1 MTGAPINKR
10 KYSFPKAKKLQAS
23 LNLGKRPLDELFP
36 KEGFRQ
42 VWTKHDPFFEERWI
56 FARTLC
62 TYNISNAWLKCY
74 EIITHFNLVP
84 EAPEGDF
91 IHFDNAAFPGAFVL
105 ATHHLVHTMRPR
117 WCVGDASK
125 AGAPRYIWRA
135 SSLLGAAEI
144 QKPLEDKYKLFE
156 NYPDHWLMGEGC
168 NGDVLS
174 EEVQRH
180 FREVLP
186 GTVDLY
192 TSDLGFDVSDDY
204 NTQEAQHYR
213 ANVGQILSGLLTL
226 KPGGAMIVK
235 QYTTLEA
242 PGIALLFMLSQF
254 FEEFH
259 VCKPRTSRAY
269 NGETYLVGKGF
280 APERFTTEGSLD
292 EHPYI
297 RAMFDVIAGRHK
309 PTVPM
314 LDASAITKRYL
325 TRIMKFNEMMT
336 LSLIHI

>member
-117 WCVGDASK
+117 WCVGDPFW
-125 AGAPRYIWRA
+125 APPKSRSPWRTNT
-135 SSLLGAAEI
+135 SSLKTTRTTGSWAKGATG
-144 QKPLEDKYKLFE
+144 
-156 NYPDHWLMGEGC
+156 MC
-168 NGDVLS
+168 
-174 EEVQRH
+174 
-180 FREVLP
+180 
-186 GTVDLY
+186 
-192 TSDLGFDVSDDY
+192 
-204 NTQEAQHYR
+204 
-213 ANVGQILSGLLTL
+213 
-226 KPGGAMIVK
+226 
-235 QYTTLEA
+235 
-242 PGIALLFMLSQF
+242 
-254 FEEFH
+254 
-259 VCKPRTSRAY
+259 
-269 NGETYLVGKGF
+269 
-280 APERFTTEGSLD
+280 
-292 EHPYI
+292 
-297 RAMFDVIAGRHK
+297 
-309 PTVPM
+309 
-314 LDASAITKRYL
+314 
-325 TRIMKFNEMMT
+325 
-336 LSLIHI
+336 